1 MRDRAGAV
9 EPNDVT
15 LRIDTA
21 RPGECGP
28 RDIDV
33 SERTLVKQ
41 EGMKY
46 PCDAVEANDVAPRV
60 DPEEPVEEEAPGT
73 SIVVSLPCLSSKNP

>member
-15 LRIDTA
+15 LRVDTA

-41 EGMKY
+41 EGMKG
-46 PCDAVEANDVAPRV
+46 PSDAVEANDVAPRV
-60 DPEEPVEEEAPGT
+60 DTAWQGGRGPRDINRGEVRHLGT
-73 SIVVSLPCLSSKNP
+73 HGHE